1 MISLLSS
8 LLLVGA
14 VAAVPAPAHVARG
27 TNTTTA
33 AAWDAGAVT
42 QYPIHASCNAT
53 QRHQIEVGLNE
64 TIALADHAK
73 AHVLRWGNESAIYR
87 KYFGDRP
94 SFEAIGAYDMIVNA
108 DKKGVLF
115 RCDNPDKNCDLEGW
129 GGHWRGE
136 NATSETVICE
146 LSYHTRRSLN
156 SMCALGYT
164 VAGFE
169 TNTFWAAD
177 LMHRLYHVPAVGQM
191 WIEHFAEGYGE
202 VLELAKSNRS
212 VSTRDSETLQF
223 FALEAYAFDIAVPGE
238 GCPGEHEETEEKED
252 IPDNCHTH
260 DGGVLHCT

>member
-1 MISLLSS
+1 MC
-8 LLLVGA
+8 A
-14 VAAVPAPAHVARG
+14 
-27 TNTTTA
+27 
-33 AAWDAGAVT
+33 
-42 QYPIHASCNAT
+42 
-53 QRHQIEVGLNE
+53 
-64 TIALADHAK
+64 
-73 AHVLRWGNESAIYR
+73 
-87 KYFGDRP
+87 
-94 SFEAIGAYDMIVNA
+94 
-108 DKKGVLF
+108 
-115 RCDNPDKNCDLEGW
+115 GW

-164 VAGFE
+164 VAGSE

-191 WIEHFAEGYGE
+191 WIDHFADGYDE

-212 VSTRDSETLQF
+212 ESTRDSETLQF

-252 IPDNCHTH
+252 IPDVSSSFAPSAH
-260 DGGVLHCT
+260 DR